1 MRRMK
6 EMSRLQGG
14 GGMNFYGQM
23 PDQYNLVVN
32 TEHPTV
38 KRILDNAA
46 KELTLSLA
54 QTASDISTK
63 NDQIKPLEEEKYKA
77 KAGEFPTD
85 KDNLLNELRKDV
97 DNLKATERQ
106 QVADYAKGDKTL
118 RQLIDLALL
127 QGGMLKGEALA
138 EFIRRSQEML

>member
-1 MRRMK
+1 
-6 EMSRLQGG
+6 
-14 GGMNFYGQM
+14 
-23 PDQYNLVVN
+23 
-32 TEHPTV
+32 
-38 KRILDNAA
+38 
-46 KELTLSLA
+46 LSLA